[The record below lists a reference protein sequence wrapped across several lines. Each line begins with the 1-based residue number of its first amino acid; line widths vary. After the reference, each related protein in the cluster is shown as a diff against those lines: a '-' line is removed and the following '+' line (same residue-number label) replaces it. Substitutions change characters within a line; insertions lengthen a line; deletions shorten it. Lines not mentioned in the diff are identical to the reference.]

1 MAVYTTID
9 DPSAHFQVKTYTGN
23 GNSGNALTYDGNSD
37 LQPDLLWNKVRGA
50 QDSHAIWDSTRGITK
65 ILHCNIAN
73 AETSDGN
80 GNLESFDSDGFT
92 VGGNQYY
99 ANHATTMV
107 NWGWKA
113 NGGTTTAVSAS
124 GSGASQ
130 VLASTHQANTTAG
143 FSIVRFTGVEANA
156 TVTHGLGAVPEMI
169 LFKNIISTNNW
180 IVYHKEMGN
189 DDGAYLNL
197 DLGEADNVAFFNDT
211 TPTSTLFSVGTN
223 DKTNDS
229 GSNSMIAYC
238 FRSIQGY
245 SKCGSYIGNGN
256 ADGTFVYTGF
266 RPAWVMHKRIDS
278 TGNWFIFDNK
288 RLGYNSENHRL
299 LADTNNTEADP
310 SDYDLLSNGFKIRF
324 TSGNVNADTGIY
336 VYIAFAESPFVTSTG
351 IPTTAR

>member
-1 MAVYTTID
+1 MEVEI
-9 DPSAHFQVKTYTGN
+9 HK
-23 GNSGNALTYDGNSD
+23 
-37 LQPDLLWNKVRGA
+37 
-50 QDSHAIWDSTRGITK
+50 
-65 ILHCNIAN
+65 
-73 AETSDGN
+73 
-80 GNLESFDSDGFT
+80 
-92 VGGNQYY
+92 YY
-99 ANHATTMV
+99 
-107 NWGWKA
+107 
-113 NGGTTTAVSAS
+113 
-124 GSGASQ
+124 
-130 VLASTHQANTTAG
+130 QANTTAG
-143 FSIVRFTGVEANA
+143 FSIVRFTGIEANA

-169 LFKNIISTNNW
+169 WFKNTISTNNW
-180 IVYHKEMGN
+180 IVYHVGAGN
-189 DDGAYLNL
+189 DDGLYLNL

-299 LADTNNTEADP
+299 LADTYGTEADP
-310 SDYDLLSNGFKIRF
+310 SDYDLLSNGFKIGF